1 MSRPTNTQFALAV
14 HALTLLGGAQPGEVL
29 SSEVLSGSIGA
40 SPVHV
45 RRILGVLRV
54 AGLVVSRPGARGGW
68 QLTKPTDQ
76 TTLAEVWRA
85 VQGEDQ
91 VLGLHGPN
99 PACTVGR
106 RIQTELVAIDRR
118 AARAIEQEL
127 EVTTLSTLVRQTKAG
142 ELVGTG

>member
-45 RRILGVLRV
+45 RRVLGRLRA
-54 AGLVVSRPGARGGW
+54 AGLVLSRPGARGGW
-68 QLTKPTDQ
+68 QLAEASQ
-76 TTLAEVWRA
+76 QVNLAQVWRA

-99 PACTVGR
+99 PDCTVGR

-118 AARAIEQEL
+118 AARAIEDEL
-127 EVTTLSTLVRQTKAG
+127 KATTLSTLVRQTAAAKPSRA
-142 ELVGTG
+142 